1 MIFSLCGLCLENLP
15 VGALRRTTIDAARA
29 KALVQEA
36 AAADRLIG
44 VAEFGAA
51 PDPQE
56 EKRFDQILDVL
67 KTVHDIDLDRKV
79 FFSSIDDEEDLAS
92 GPVWFANALTL
103 HRASSEQPILVV
115 TYYLTPGQDDFLD
128 MDVSPDS
135 LTFDLV
141 EVVREVSQG
150 VGDPT

>member
-29 KALVQEA
+29 KAMVQEA

-44 VAEFGAA
+44 IAEFGAA

-56 EKRFDQILDVL
+56 EKRFGQLLDVL

-79 FFSSIDDEEDLAS
+79 FFSALDDEEDPAS
-92 GPVWFANALTL
+92 GLVWFANALTL
-103 HRASSEQPILVV
+103 YQASPEQPILVM
-115 TYYLTPGQDDFLD
+115 TYYLTPGQDDFFD
-128 MDVSPDS
+128 MDISPDS

-141 EVVREVSQG
+141 EVVGELSQG
-150 VGDPT
+150 VDDPI